1 MVCVAVGIVVRDNRV
16 LICQRRKNSRYGLKW
31 EFPDG
36 KIKPRETP
44 QECLVREL
52 REELNINAEIDRLF
66 WREQHTYSDGASFE
80 IFFFFGDYVLKHDR
94 KPRL

>member
-31 EFPDG
+31 EFPGG
-36 KIKPRETP
+36 KVKPRETP

-52 REELNINAEIDRLF
+52 REELNINAEIERLF
-66 WREQHTYSDGASFE
+66 FGASNTP
-80 IFFFFGDYVLKHDR
+80 ILM
-94 KPRL
+94 KPRLKSFSFW